1 LNINYYGIDANNL
14 LDYFNVEQ
22 LYLTT
27 YPLCKNENR
36 ILCKLKIPFLP
47 TDGESYIVSEDMTIQ
62 FKKDEKECPICM
74 GDYEVG
80 DKILRKFPCK
90 VGFFVYYCQNISLFY
105 N

>member
-27 YPLCKNENR
+27 YPLCNNEKR

-47 TDGESYIVSEDMTIQ
+47 TDGESYIVSEDMIKQDPT
-62 FKKDEKECPICM
+62 KECPICM

-90 VGFFVYYCQNISLFY
+90 VGYFFVYYCHNISLSY